1 MCDYPK
7 SLPEFQKIFPDDDT
21 CANWLFEMR
30 WPDGFECPACG
41 HKVCYA
47 LKTRKWLYECK
58 GCQKQT
64 SIRSGTMMQDS
75 KLPLVTWFWA
85 VYLMT
90 SHSNGIAALQLQ
102 KQLALGSYRTA
113 WLLLGKL
120 RAAMVNPDRNLLSGL
135 VEIDETSIR
144 CRTKNDEVR
153 RGRSHEGKLMI
164 AGAVEVIDRDGKTHP
179 GRIRLS
185 EIPDYTT
192 ETLHDFVKSEVAD
205 GSTVKTDGLPSYNN
219 LEGTEHDKQ
228 VVGEQLAHKV
238 LPWVHRIFAN
248 LKAWELGVYH
258 GLRPKHLQSY
268 LDEFVFRFNRRRN
281 RPSGLKS
288 LLGLVMKSKP
298 MTYNMLICPERCA

>member
-1 MCDYPK
+1 M
-7 SLPEFQKIFPDDDT
+7 
-21 CANWLFEMR
+21 
-30 WPDGFECPACG
+30 
-41 HKVCYA
+41 
-47 LKTRKWLYECK
+47 
-58 GCQKQT
+58 
-64 SIRSGTMMQDS
+64 
-75 KLPLVTWFWA
+75 
-85 VYLMT
+85 
-90 SHSNGIAALQLQ
+90 
-102 KQLALGSYRTA
+102 ALGSYRTA

-164 AGAVEVIDRDGKTHP
+164 AGAVEVESRDGKTYP

-185 EIPDYTT
+185 GIPDYTT

-219 LEGTEHDKQ
+219 LVGTDHDKQ
-228 VVGEQLAHKV
+228 VVGKQLAHKV

-248 LKAWELGVYH
+248 LKAWEIGVYH
-258 GLRPKHLQSY
+258 GLRAKHLQSY

-281 RPSGLKS
+281 RPSGLKP

-298 MTYNMLICPERCA
+298 MTYKMLIGSEASA

>member
-64 SIRSGTMMQDS
+64 SIRAGTMMQDS

-90 SHSNGIAALQLQ
+90 SHSNGISALQLQ

-144 CRTKNDEVR
+144 CRTK
-153 RGRSHEGKLMI
+153 K
-164 AGAVEVIDRDGKTHP
+164 
-179 GRIRLS
+179 
-185 EIPDYTT
+185 
-192 ETLHDFVKSEVAD
+192 
-205 GSTVKTDGLPSYNN
+205 
-219 LEGTEHDKQ
+219 
-228 VVGEQLAHKV
+228 
-238 LPWVHRIFAN
+238 
-248 LKAWELGVYH
+248 
-258 GLRPKHLQSY
+258 
-268 LDEFVFRFNRRRN
+268 
-281 RPSGLKS
+281 
-288 LLGLVMKSKP
+288 
-298 MTYNMLICPERCA
+298 